1 MYGKFLKIEHKINH
15 TNKGAWLE
23 SHGGWDGS
31 WEFFLHTMRER
42 ERERERDE
50 FVAHCK
56 GSLLVMDRS

>member
-1 MYGKFLKIEHKINH
+1 MAVEMV
-15 TNKGAWLE
+15 AE
-23 SHGGWDGS
+23 SFNLAIDLSQEQGCS
-31 WEFFLHTMRER
+31 ICASFFLQREKER